1 MGNPFKILKV
11 KNLRSSILYLYPS
24 TKQLILLLFPDGVI
38 NGLSTW
44 SFLFF
49 SLFFIY
55 KYITVSLAKGGMSKS
70 QIWNIFLGQELYRK
84 PVFTTE
90 AEVFIF

>member
-1 MGNPFKILKV
+1 MGNPSKILKV

-38 NGLSTW
+38 NGLSTL

-49 SLFFIY
+49 CLFFIY

-70 QIWNIFLGQELYRK
+70 QI
-84 PVFTTE
+84 
-90 AEVFIF
+90 